1 MGYERDDYGCEVC
14 ECSVPKCRPL
24 ACTKTCPYGY
34 VRQATLALREQT
46 PLHPRPP
53 FHEVAVTT
61 TPAVTSTQAPR
72 TTEPAETRAPAT
84 TVKSVLWLTTA
95 TTTTTNE
102 PPIRADTDAPDLGEN
117 YPSQTEM
124 AHIYQ
129 SAAWI
134 LAALLLIIIV
144 FIVAVLLIN
153 KKKKW
158 VQMSCYSAPK
168 KTVILKKHVNKNSV
182 VYMEPSKENKFQN
195 VKNDCGVVNFSP
207 DAGSP
212 CGERMTIPRAKLS
225 MANGRAPH

>member
-1 MGYERDDYGCEVC
+1 M
-14 ECSVPKCRPL
+14 
-24 ACTKTCPYGY
+24 
-34 VRQATLALREQT
+34 
-46 PLHPRPP
+46 
-53 FHEVAVTT
+53 TT
-61 TPAVTSTQAPR
+61 TPAVTSTLAAR
-72 TTEPAETRAPAT
+72 TTETPAPGT
-84 TVKSVLWLTTA
+84 TVKSVQWV
-95 TTTTTNE
+95 TTTTTTTE
-102 PPIRADTDAPDLGEN
+102 PRVRADTDAPDLGEN

-134 LAALLLIIIV
+134 LATLLLIIIV

-195 VKNDCGVVNFSP
+195 VKNDCGIINFSP
-207 DAGSP
+207 DSGSP

-225 MANGRAPH
+225 MTNGRAPH